1 MSEIKLDGGEIS
13 LLKAIGTSGAPL
25 PGQLLLDRIGEIAP
39 AEFLDTLTGL
49 LDQEYVLASK
59 VNVRTIEDVERSFF
73 RVNPASTKELREAMN
88 PARRRREER
97 ERRQRRS

>member
-39 AEFLDTLTGL
+39 AEFLDALSGL

-59 VNVRTIEDVERSFF
+59 VNVRTVEDVERSFF
-73 RVNPASTKELREAMN
+73 RVNPAYTKELREAMN